1 MTTTNDKWQQLEQR
15 VTDLE
20 AKVAS
25 QRKILVQVLDAL
37 KVLIRGS
44 SKRDE
49 LADLLVKAFKQQPV
63 DP

>member
-1 MTTTNDKWQQLEQR
+1 MTTANDKWQQLEQR

-44 SKRDE
+44 RKRDE

>member
-1 MTTTNDKWQQLEQR
+1 MTTANDKLEQR

-25 QRKILVQVLDAL
+25 QRKILVQALHAL
-37 KVLIRGS
+37 KVLIPDSR
-44 SKRDE
+44 KRDE